1 MSEYL
6 DIFALEG
13 VVVEGPLFEARPG
26 TARAASTGGHKT
38 ATTKDGEIVDLTV
51 WAAKY
56 APRFQLV
63 AALRKRTP
71 GIFTSRVKGVKHDI
85 RCPNSE
91 RHGTPGD
98 GGTFAVNASDLPQAG
113 LSRITSG
120 FVIHCSHNGCAG
132 RDRLDHIAAMLAD
145 GTLAADDLTN
155 EQFLLPEE
163 PPIDISDL
171 RTRAETEAEGT
182 SRSEAGAA
190 LWAAPIPLPTLPD
203 VPAFDLNLLPD
214 KFAPWIDDIASTAR
228 FSPDF
233 AAVTAMVA
241 FGSLVGRRIGIR
253 MKALNDWTEY
263 ANVWGMIVGTPAA
276 LKSPAMRPAISPLKR
291 LQVEEDKKADDA
303 ALIYKAD
310 LEKTKI
316 RNDAAKKRAK
326 ASLEE
331 NPEAELVLAL
341 EADPTRPPRRVYC
354 TSDVTVER
362 LGEILVDNP
371 TGLLIERDELSS
383 WLTNLED
390 ERNATA
396 RGFFLSGWSGAEG
409 YRFDRIMRGTTAI
422 PAFALSVVGGIQP
435 GPLERYVRG
444 AFSGERADGLLQRF
458 QLAVWPDCPAFEY
471 VDRLPNRSDRDAVSD
486 LFKFA
491 DAFDPMSIGTADY
504 FGKNPPFLKFDAIA
518 QGLFVEWYTD
528 FMTTRRT
535 REAAGSDPLALS
547 AHFGKYPGLL
557 GKLALAIHIAD
568 CPTEGEIGERTIL
581 KALAWLEYLAPHA
594 RRIYHGA
601 NSPDADAAR
610 LLLARIKRGDVQ
622 NPFKA
627 RDVYR
632 RGWHGLGSA
641 EHVKSACRVLMDY
654 GYLLEAGSEAQS
666 NGRPSDPAY
675 QINPLIPK

>member
-13 VVVEGPLFEARPG
+13 VFVEGPLFEAQPG
-26 TARAASTGGHKT
+26 TARAASTGGRKT
-38 ATTKDGEIVDLTV
+38 ATTKDGENVDLTV

-56 APRFQLV
+56 APRLQLV
-63 AALRKRTP
+63 LALKKRAP
-71 GIFTSRVKGVKHDI
+71 EIFTPRVSGVKHHI

-98 GGTFAVNASDLPQAG
+98 GGTFAVNAGDLPQAG
-113 LSRITSG
+113 LTRITSG

-132 RDRLDHIAAMLAD
+132 RDRLDHIAAMLAE

-155 EQFLLPEE
+155 EEFLLPEE
-163 PPIDISDL
+163 PPIDISGL
-171 RTRAETEAEGT
+171 RTRAEIETEGASG
-182 SRSEAGAA
+182 SEAGAA
-190 LWAAPIPLPTLPD
+190 RWAAPVPLPTLPG
-203 VPAFDLNLLPD
+203 VPAFDLQLLPD
-214 KFAPWIDDIASTAR
+214 KFAPWIDDISSTAR

-233 AAVTAMVA
+233 AAVTAIVA
-241 FGSLVGRRIGIR
+241 FGSLVGRRIGVR
-253 MKALNDWTEY
+253 MKAMDDWTEY
-263 ANVWGMIVGTPAA
+263 GNVWGMIVGTPAA
-276 LKSPAMRPAISPLKR
+276 LKSPAMRPSISPLKR
-291 LQVEEDKKADDA
+291 LQVWADTSADA
-303 ALIYKAD
+303 AALKFAA
-310 LEKTKI
+310 EREMTKI

-331 NPEAELVLAL
+331 NPEAKLALAL
-341 EADPTRPPRRVYC
+341 EADPTRPPRRVYW

-383 WLTNLED
+383 WLTSLED

-422 PAFALSVVGGIQP
+422 PAFSLSVVGGIQP

-444 AFSGERADGLLQRF
+444 TFSGERADGLLQRF
-458 QLAVWPDCPAFEY
+458 QLAVWPDSPKFEY
-471 VDRLPNRSDRDAVSD
+471 VDRPPNRSDREAVAD
-486 LFKFA
+486 LFKFV
-491 DAFDPMSIGTADY
+491 DTFDPMSIGTADN
-504 FGKNPPFLKFDAIA
+504 FGKNPPFIRFGARA
-518 QGLFVEWYTD
+518 QGLFIEWYTD
-528 FMTTRRT
+528 FMTTRRA
-535 REAAGSDPLALS
+535 REAAGDDPAALS

-568 CPTEGEIGERTIL
+568 CPTEKEIRERTIL

-601 NSPDADAAR
+601 SAPDADAAR
-610 LLLARIKRGDVQ
+610 LLLARIKAGKVRG
-622 NPFKA
+622 PFKA

-632 RGWHGLGSA
+632 NCWHGLGNA
-641 EHVKSACRVLMDY
+641 EHVKSACRVLVDY
-654 GYLLEAGSEAQS
+654 GYLREAGGEAPAA
-666 NGRPSDPAY
+666 GRPSDPTY
-675 QINPLIPK
+675 LINPRVFG